1 MTDEKHHIVDI
12 VTRYGLYRKS
22 HRAVEQYYTNTTYQ
36 GDQLQASLLLGL
48 LSKYKD
54 VAWNDHVWKAR
65 HTDHSSMFYAM
76 TIYDKTDDF
85 GLFIITGHDEDSFIA
100 FVARP
105 VNISSF
111 EPLVIFCDKLIVQ
124 FNLSQSDQTI
134 IRLSDNSSH

>member
-22 HRAVEQYYTNTTYQ
+22 HRAVEQYYSNTYQ
-36 GDQLQASLLLGL
+36 GDEPQSSFVFGL
-48 LSKYKD
+48 LKKYKD
-54 VAWNDHVWKAR
+54 VAWDDHVWKVR

-76 TIYDKTDDF
+76 TIHNKIDDF

-134 IRLSDNSSH
+134 MLLE